1 MHAIF
6 TRLERRKLSSSAE
19 LLHRPLQFQLK
30 TPIGGGT
37 WDDAEGFGPGFGR
50 RRHHPFKKGRT
61 EGEEMTGRWSLTA
74 LCTHSQ
80 RDEIACWE
88 WNEVSPA
95 RRVDAAVVGQKDFVP
110 EVGGLL
116 L

>member
-1 MHAIF
+1 
-6 TRLERRKLSSSAE
+6 
-19 LLHRPLQFQLK
+19 
-30 TPIGGGT
+30 
-37 WDDAEGFGPGFGR
+37 
-50 RRHHPFKKGRT
+50 
-61 EGEEMTGRWSLTA
+61 MTGRWSLTA